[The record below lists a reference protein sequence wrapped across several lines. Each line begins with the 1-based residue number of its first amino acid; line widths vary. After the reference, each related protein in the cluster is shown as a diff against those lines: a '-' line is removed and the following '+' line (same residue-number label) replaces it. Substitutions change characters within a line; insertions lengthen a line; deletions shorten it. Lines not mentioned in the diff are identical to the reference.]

1 MRRPPTSLT
10 AAAFAGALVFIGASC
25 GGGDSGPELSGEGES
40 GREIAT
46 DEGCAACHGNNG
58 QGGAGPAWKGLAGA
72 TVELDDG
79 SSVVADDAY
88 LRTSITDPTVQQRAG
103 FTLRM
108 PENSLTDDEI
118 NSVIAYIHDLGTESG
133 DEG

>member
-10 AAAFAGALVFIGASC
+10 AAAFAGALVFIAASC
-25 GGGDSGPELSGEGES
+25 GGDSAKELSEEGER
-40 GREIAT
+40 GRKIAT
-46 DEGCAACHGNNG
+46 EEGCAACHGNNG
-58 QGGAGPAWKGLAGA
+58 QGGAGPAWTGLAGA

-79 SSVVADDAY
+79 SSVVADDEY

-103 FTLRM
+103 FTLQM

-118 NSVIAYIHDLGTESG
+118 KSVIAYIHDLGTESA